1 MMEHQGPDLPW
12 SNFRSELNSRLLN
25 ERTLVLNEALTSS
38 VAARISEQLTVLDA
52 ESEESIQIMM
62 SSVPEGEMEAGL
74 SVHDLLQ
81 SMVAPVTVLGAG
93 RIVGPGVVAFA
104 GAPSGRRFALP
115 HARFRFDEP
124 RGRLGRGS
132 TKDLDTEAEELSER
146 RQRVIEVLA
155 AATGQSEEQVST
167 DLSDRRA
174 LEAEAAVDYGL
185 VCRIVEN
192 RREIE

>member
-1 MMEHQGPDLPW
+1 MEHQGPDVPW
-12 SNFRSELNSRLLN
+12 SDFRSELNSRLLN

-62 SSVPEGEMEAGL
+62 SSVPKGEMEAGL

-81 SMVAPVTVLGAG
+81 SLAAPVTVLGAG
-93 RIVGPGVVAFA
+93 RIVGPGVVAFV

-115 HARFRFDEP
+115 HARFRLNEP
-124 RGRLGRGS
+124 RGRLGEGS
-132 TKDLDTEAEELSER
+132 TQDLNTKTEELSER
-146 RQRVIEVLA
+146 RQRVVGVLA
-155 AATGQSEEQVST
+155 AATGQSEEQIAT

-185 VCRIVEN
+185 VYRIVEN
-192 RREIE
+192 RGEVR